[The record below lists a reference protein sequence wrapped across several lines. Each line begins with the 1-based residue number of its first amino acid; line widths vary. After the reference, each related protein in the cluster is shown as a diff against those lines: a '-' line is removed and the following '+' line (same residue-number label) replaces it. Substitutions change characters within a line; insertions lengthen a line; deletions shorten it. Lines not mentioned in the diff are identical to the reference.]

1 MPSQTS
7 RKRRYF
13 PVPSNEADIEE
24 CFIDGAEYDED
35 RHELFICDWQQPLAF
50 VPFFENGTVPEVTDL
65 AITETRGNVIEVN
78 FDWSVDEEPHQHM
91 ETNAQQRRSFMSN
104 KKVYLDCPYQ
114 DKDECKALG
123 GRWDPDYRKW
133 YVPAGM
139 DLDPFRIWWSG
150 DTHQKAKNAFA
161 PVNHPL
167 EQE

>member
-1 MPSQTS
+1 MEFQST

-13 PVPSNEADIEE
+13 PVPSDQSEIEE
-24 CFIDGAEYDED
+24 CLENGAEYDEAL
-35 RHELFICDWQQPLAF
+35 HELFIYHWQHPLDF
-50 VPFFENGTVPEVTDL
+50 LPYFENGSVPEVTDL

-78 FDWSVDEEPHQHM
+78 FDWSVDEQAHQHM
-91 ETNAQQRRSFMSN
+91 ETDDEQRKSFMSD

-123 GRWDPDYRKW
+123 GRWDPEYRKW

-139 DLDPFRIWWSG
+139 DLDPFRIWWPG
-150 DTHQKAKNAFA
+150 DTQQKAANTPASIDQ
-161 PVNHPL
+161 PI